1 LKRVYISAINDLAT
15 DQRVGRIARF
25 LSEQGFDVHCIGRR
39 LKESPEIGNMPFKVR
54 RYRMLFKGGP
64 LFYSFFNFRLMTTLL
79 FVRKP
84 SLLISNDL
92 DTLPA
97 NFLAGRVRRVPMIYD
112 SHEMFTQVPE
122 LIHRPFVQSVW
133 KWIERRIVPKLKYA
147 VTVNYSIATIYRKLY
162 GTPFKVVRNVP
173 EKIVTPPVK
182 KEQSGNHI
190 IIYQGALNVGR
201 GLELMIRCMQYLEN
215 VRFVI
220 VGRGDIEEKLKN
232 MAAHENLGDRVEFLG
247 RMMPEEL
254 KPVTGS
260 ADLGISLEEDI
271 GLNYRYALP
280 NKLFD
285 YIQSQIPVLCS
296 KLPEMSRIV
305 ESYGIGIATAEKDPE
320 KLAGIIRYM
329 LKERSGGAW
338 REALRTAALELCWE
352 NESKVYLEL
361 LKECGVMN

>member
-1 LKRVYISAINDLAT
+1 
-15 DQRVGRIARF
+15 
-25 LSEQGFDVHCIGRR
+25 
-39 LKESPEIGNMPFKVR
+39 
-54 RYRMLFKGGP
+54 MLFKGGP
-64 LFYSFFNFRLMTTLL
+64 LFYACFNLRLTTTLL
-79 FVRKP
+79 FVKKP

-97 NFLAGRVRRVPMIYD
+97 NFLVGRIRRVPMIYD
-112 SHEMFTQVPE
+112 SHELFTQVPE

-133 KWIERRIVPKLKYA
+133 KWIERRILPKIKYA
-147 VTVNYSIATIYRKLY
+147 VTVNYSIATIYSKLY
-162 GTPFKVVRNVP
+162 GTPFRVVRNVP
-173 EKIVTPPVK
+173 ERIESPPVEK
-182 KEQSGNHI
+182 DRTRSHI

-201 GLELMIRCMQYLEN
+201 GLELMINCMQYLED

-232 MAAHENLGDRVEFLG
+232 MVAHENLGDRVAFLG
-247 RMMPEEL
+247 RMIPEDL
-254 KPVTGS
+254 ISVTGS
-260 ADLGISLEEDI
+260 ADLGISLEEDM

-285 YIQSQIPVLCS
+285 YIQSQVPVLCS

-329 LKERSGGAW
+329 LKERSRGAW

-352 NESKVYLEL
+352 NESAIYLEL
-361 LKECGVMN
+361 LKECGVLN